1 MKYFL
6 GVLGVILLVIF
17 VIVLALRGGDDTS
30 TPAPDVKAL
39 TEYSAEPQ
47 SQATMTTGGAINAEE
62 NHRIVN
68 VQVTASSRS
77 VAITEG
83 YNGKVISEET
93 FPNTTDAFSAFLA
106 GLEQVGFSK
115 VRSSKLDFTSVCP
128 TAKRYSYV
136 LSSNGEDVVNSW
148 SATCER
154 GTYGGQ
160 VTNTQNLF
168 QAQIPNYSDIV
179 NDVDFSLKPSS

>member
-6 GVLGVILLVIF
+6 GVLGVILLIIF

-47 SQATMTTGGAINAEE
+47 SQVTMTTGGAINAEE
-62 NHRIVN
+62 NHRIVS
-68 VQVTASSRS
+68 VQVTASNRS

-128 TAKRYSYV
+128 TGKRYSYV
-136 LSSNGEDVVNSW
+136 LNSNSEDVVNSW